1 MQYERKSISCQKKKG
16 KKKKKKKLFPRG
28 ALILG
33 NSKTAVPHEDE
44 WLQSIKRCLIQEQ
57 YKTNKQTAT

>member
-1 MQYERKSISCQKKKG
+1 MQYERKSISCQ
-16 KKKKKKKLFPRG
+16 KKKKKKLFPRG

-57 YKTNKQTAT
+57 YKTNKHTAT

>member
-1 MQYERKSISCQKKKG
+1 MRERVFLVKKK
-16 KKKKKKKLFPRG
+16 KKKKRKKKKKKLFPRG

>member
-1 MQYERKSISCQKKKG
+1 MRERVFLV
-16 KKKKKKKLFPRG
+16 KKKKKKELFPRG

-57 YKTNKQTAT
+57 YKINKQTAT

>member
-1 MQYERKSISCQKKKG
+1 MNYKCNMRERVFLVR
-16 KKKKKKKLFPRG
+16 KKKKLFPRG

-57 YKTNKQTAT
+57 YKTNKHTAT

>member
-1 MQYERKSISCQKKKG
+1 MRERVFLVR
-16 KKKKKKKLFPRG
+16 KKKKKLFPRG